1 MSQPIWGGY
10 FISPLRAETSLAD
23 IPIDLTDCYI
33 FEVNPEHIISV
44 RYTFS
49 SYTSSATIYKT
60 AKSYNLSPTRRIYY
74 IEKTDNDK
82 TVKYVEFVVKK
93 GYGTKYA
100 EDSSGKRYKIPV
112 TTYPINV
119 ASKEFPTE
127 NILTIET
134 DIIENI
140 RTGHLKVKVTDEYK
154 SLHYQYPTSGYVS
167 FPSKEFTIDYDPVR
181 ENDITFYHN
190 YSSKFIASAKLDGED
205 LLHGL
210 RYYDP
215 YFAQE
220 WVYSGKEFIIYPGD
234 GNHTIDITRDI
245 STNIPV
251 KFKFENAGGNATEE
265 EALRKVISYVSV
277 DGTELTNQEWLDENF
292 SVPNYSKIAVGLK
305 SKYFDHDLRESWQP
319 DEKIYYFGNYP
330 NEYAFNKHTES
341 SFKPEN
347 DLTIRQYDASPFVIT
362 VKGAHH
368 VPFRFTLHNNLKQD
382 IYWSR
387 YRSFNYSSL
396 LKPNESAY
404 YDNLTNWE
412 YDYLGFN
419 EGYGLLYLRTL
430 SQSPSKITDNS
441 AVFKHIDKIVVD
453 GDTIK
458 RGEGHSYSNYAFK
471 LTKQDAVITPVLS
484 EYTRQIPIRIY
495 VDDARNSS
503 SKLAGTLTVDAGGY
517 TESYYELNRGWN
529 TVFIKEDDDP
539 FEFKLLYW
547 TNTELSIYLNDST
560 EKLTQK
566 DANGRY
572 TELKDLAPNSVI
584 KVYAKEPKF
593 YTNTYVVEDGLECEI
608 LHDGNAVQP
617 GTHKVMDGTEIKF
630 VPTQKSD
637 LVVTTSLGE
646 TLKADAE
653 GNFIITPTDIPTT
666 YTLRRRDPQMFVD
679 CGLRPYIYVQ
689 LDGYFPVSL
698 DVPNQQFTFSDR
710 DADSFSC
717 KIFDPT
723 GAFIVTGVTATP
735 SDGFSFDTAT
745 GIASGIKD
753 NMVLKVTAQKNDKP
767 LGYNIYIDPGTSS
780 SSGESGLCVKY
791 NNYGMT
797 MLQKLNFGANQTTL
811 SADAYPISIGPYDYD
826 ASNPDPTTGFP
837 SVVLKESI
845 PTNFKLTINGQT
857 KYINY
862 QNGAFSE
869 SNDPSITI
877 NEAVAVEGRALIDT
891 DGRELSFSMDNNYY
905 DNTPEF
911 TYSLG
916 LGEEVS
922 GNNSSGFSILP
933 TEKMTIKF
941 TSGDPNEWIVY
952 TAKDDAWMG
961 EQVYAY
967 FTNNYNGEFELQT
980 DHDSFQSMIPE
991 YLGVV
996 RFKHK
1001 DMKLNFNINKPAGAE
1016 NFNPVTSINGTT
1028 YTYQVE
1034 DMIEGLITYDNV
1046 AYTSDYTDRVPVTSI
1061 DKRFR
1066 IVDVHDSKRLLTY
1079 DRETGILSGLSQV
1092 LALQDVN
1099 TPELTLDIE
1108 YAGYDRYRKLNVK
1121 MDNTAW
1127 TSKQLTL
1134 ASGKSVE
1141 SSSQLADNAVIDF
1154 NPEDLPL
1161 NLQVF
1166 TRSGTRYTYPTVYL
1180 NGNIVERDGTSY
1192 NFPEDIA
1199 DGSVLRINGT
1209 ASTGSVSYE
1218 IEDGVNISIL
1228 HDGQYASAS
1237 EEPSVLPFGT
1247 EIKFVSENAGLSNIE
1262 IYRNGQQLTP
1272 AEITTGFKVA
1282 NEEERI
1288 EIRVARYTLNVIVNG
1303 DLNPS
1308 ELNIKDN
1315 QGNTYSIDSS
1325 NNSITATTD
1334 INSFS
1339 VMNMDDDYY
1348 ITSATTDP
1356 KTIAFDPYT
1365 GIISNA
1371 TAGTITLNAK
1381 QIVRDREANFYLHN
1395 EQLNGTRLVLGKG
1408 KIYEASHTLIQGEQ
1422 TVSYGEDDL
1431 PLLITVSET
1440 GNGSDTGITGN
1451 ELVYVNGEKC
1461 TFDAAEGGFLLPTDA
1476 FKSDETP
1483 LVRIYSAETEPVE
1496 VIFGIEEGIDFEA
1509 MIDNNPSL
1517 KSTTAGIVEYL
1528 PGTHVSFSAS
1538 TAADDDTIVIEDEEG
1553 TIAEGKTA
1561 SHSFTVGD
1569 SGMSFTIRHRKM
1581 TVTVECEELWY
1592 LIEVSDETGGYAMSD
1607 AVSEFQLPLDTKE
1620 LTIRSVSDMKRIVK
1634 VLNAATGEQLPFDV
1648 NTGRV
1653 SGISDGI
1660 RLNLEI
1666 GDYFRNN
1673 EVTVFV
1679 DEELAESNNRI
1690 YLALS
1695 SGKVMEKLIALQA
1708 GYQDLLYND
1717 DDQPLAIIS
1726 SNAMEEPLSVYLN
1739 ETKIDLSSESHEFP
1753 EKVTP
1758 GSIIKIYAGEQTPV
1772 HVNYDFSEAT
1782 ELEISVTHDSKT
1794 VIANPSKHQVLPG
1807 TEIALTV
1814 APKAVVT
1821 TPAQRQAALKA
1832 ETPSFN
1838 VIVNEEE
1845 LAPDND
1851 GTYRIKVSRAH
1862 ATSGLNIKVAQPKDP
1877 TGIDELFGDEKRVD
1891 VYNLNGIIV
1900 HKSAS
1905 REDIKRLDAGIY
1917 IINGTKFIVR

>member
-1 MSQPIWGGY
+1 MRSDKRFLG
-10 FISPLRAETSLAD
+10 T
-23 IPIDLTDCYI
+23 
-33 FEVNPEHIISV
+33 V
-44 RYTFS
+44 RLDGVAINYDE
-49 SYTSSATIYKT
+49 
-60 AKSYNLSPTRRIYY
+60 N
-74 IEKTDNDK
+74 TDNGH
-82 TVKYVEFVVKK
+82 
-93 GYGTKYA
+93 GYHIAA
-100 EDSSGKRYKIPV
+100 ESGKHTLQISRDLPELNIPLQFQFTNSEGNETNPKYWHNV
-112 TTYPINV
+112 IKSINV
-119 ASKEFPTE
+119 DG
-127 NILTIET
+127 I
-134 DIIENI
+134 
-140 RTGHLKVKVTDEYK
+140 V
-154 SLHYQYPTSGYVS
+154 YQ
-167 FPSKEFTIDYDPVR
+167 
-181 ENDITFYHN
+181 
-190 YSSKFIASAKLDGED
+190 
-205 LLHGL
+205 
-210 RYYDP
+210 
-215 YFAQE
+215 
-220 WVYSGKEFIIYPGD
+220 
-234 GNHTIDITRDI
+234 
-245 STNIPV
+245 
-251 KFKFENAGGNATEE
+251 
-265 EALRKVISYVSV
+265 
-277 DGTELTNQEWLDENF
+277 NQEWIQDDF
-292 SVPNYSKIAVGLK
+292 SVPNNSIIRIFLKNGYSKEENAYYTDG
-305 SKYFDHDLRESWQP
+305 KYITATHENWSPLGN
-319 DEKIYYFGNYP
+319 KIYYKGNYFSQTKQEEIKEREFKATETITIGQD
-330 NEYAFNKHTES
+330 NEN
-341 SFKPEN
+341 
-347 DLTIRQYDASPFVIT
+347 PFI
-362 VKGAHH
+362 
-368 VPFRFTLHNNLKQD
+368 FR
-382 IYWSR
+382 IYG
-387 YRSFNYSSL
+387 NYS
-396 LKPNESAY
+396 K
-404 YDNLTNWE
+404 D
-412 YDYLGFN
+412 
-419 EGYGLLYLRTL
+419 LRCTL
-430 SQSPSKITDNS
+430 NNTTDNYIS
-441 AVFKHIDKIVVD
+441 WKLESYAYIRHEDGDKEFTNFNTFGPQSLGLGKTIDLSFSGTGTNIKSITGDKKSGRYGKLFLCYDQMHSPEEIDKNFKEISAIKIN
-453 GDTIK
+453 DTKTILK
-458 RGEGHSYSNYAFK
+458 TNGYFK
-471 LTKQDAVITPVLS
+471 ISDQDAVITPILTDLKCDIPVNVYYNNTKYNHRVAIFFDKDGVTERCQMLNIGKS
-484 EYTRQIPIRIY
+484 IIYTKA
-495 VDDARNSS
+495 DDGILRVQNEFNTNDGLFVYLNNSS
-503 SKLAGTLTVDAGGY
+503 EPIHNVGSYGNYANISTL
-517 TESYYELNRGWN
+517 
-529 TVFIKEDDDP
+529 P
-539 FEFKLLYW
+539 
-547 TNTELSIYLNDST
+547 
-560 EKLTQK
+560 
-566 DANGRY
+566 
-572 TELKDLAPNSVI
+572 PNSTI
-584 KVYAKEPKF
+584 KIFDHTPKF
-593 YTNTYVVEDGLECEI
+593 YTNTYIVEDGLECEI
-608 LHDGNAVQP
+608 LHDGNVVLPA
-617 GTHKVMDGTEIKF
+617 THKVMEGTEIKF

-689 LDGYFPVSL
+689 LDGYLPVSI
-698 DVPNQQFTFSDR
+698 DNPNQQFTFSDR

-717 KIFDPT
+717 KIFDPKGVYLIT
-723 GAFIVTGVTATP
+723 NVTATP

-745 GIASGIKD
+745 GIAKGIKD
-753 NMVLKVTAQKNDKP
+753 NMVLKVSTKKNDKP

-780 SSGESGLCVKY
+780 KTGESGLCVKY

-826 ASNPDPTTGFP
+826 ASNLDPTTGFP
-837 SVVLKESI
+837 LVVLKESI
-845 PTNFKLTINGQT
+845 PTDFKLTINGQT

-891 DGRELSFSMDNNYY
+891 DGKSLTFEIVDNPY

-911 TYSLG
+911 TYTLG

-922 GNNSSGFSILP
+922 GYNFLNFSILP
-933 TEKMTIKF
+933 TEKITIKF

-967 FTNNYNGEFELQT
+967 FTKNYNGEFELQT

-1016 NFNPVTSINGTT
+1016 NFNPVTSINGST
-1028 YTYQVE
+1028 YTYEVE

-1046 AYTSDYTDRVPVTSI
+1046 EYTSDYTDQIPVTSI

-1099 TPELTLDIE
+1099 TPELTVDIE

-1141 SSSQLADNAVIDF
+1141 STSQLADNAVIDF
-1154 NPEDLPL
+1154 NPDDLPL

-1166 TRSGTRYTYPTVYL
+1166 RRSGSSYTYPTVYL
-1180 NGNIVERDGTSY
+1180 NGNIVEREGTSY
-1192 NFPEDIA
+1192 TFPEDIA

-1228 HDGQYASAS
+1228 HDGQYASTS
-1237 EEPSVLPFGT
+1237 KEPSVLPFGT

-1348 ITSATTDP
+1348 IESATTDP
-1356 KTIAFDPYT
+1356 ETIAFDPYT

-1371 TAGTITLNAK
+1371 TAGTITLHAK
-1381 QIVRDREANFYLHN
+1381 QLVRDREANFYLHN

-1408 KIYEASHTLIQGEQ
+1408 KIYEASRTLMQGEQ
-1422 TVSYGEDDL
+1422 TMSYGEDDL

-1440 GNGSDTGITGN
+1440 VNGSDTGITGN

-1538 TAADDDTIVIEDEEG
+1538 SAADDDTIVIEDEEG

-1592 LIEVSDETGGYAMSD
+1592 LIEVNDETGGYAMSD

-1821 TPAQRQAALKA
+1821 TRAQRQAALKA

-1838 VIVNEEE
+1838 VIVNDEE

-1862 ATSGLNIKVAQPKDP
+1862 AASGLNIKVAQPKDP
-1877 TGIDELFGDEKRVD
+1877 TGIDELFGDDKRVD
-1891 VYNLNGIIV
+1891 VYNLNGIVV